1 MEADPK
7 NIYSPLCTKFS
18 KDGQVVEV
26 NIFRLELETSWHL
39 EVVNAQNTSTVWDD
53 PFETDEEA
61 YAEFLSTVEDE
72 GMAAFEDVPLVVH

>member
-7 NIYSPLCTKFS
+7 IIYSSRCTKFA

-26 NIFRLELETSWHL
+26 NIFRLELETAWYL
-39 EVVNAQNTSTVWDD
+39 EVVNEQNTSTVWDD

-61 YAEFLSTVEDE
+61 YAEFFSTVEEE
-72 GMAAFEDVPLVVH
+72 GMAAFEDVPTIVH

>member
-1 MEADPK
+1 MEADPEI
-7 NIYSPLCTKFS
+7 IYSPYCTKFS

-26 NIFRLELETSWHL
+26 SIFRLEAETGWIL
-39 EVVNAQNTSTVWDD
+39 EVVNEQNTSTVWDD

-72 GMAAFEDVPLVVH
+72 GMGTFEDVPTVVH